1 MKDIVAHIQIINPLR
16 RPLTLSTNSES
27 ASSSVFNSPLQLQLE
42 FLHCPFPGYCKVLG
56 YVINAV
62 HKCVDGNLDLAWKM
76 WRVLHW
82 IEMELASRQEGV
94 DLNQAVQ
101 TECLCHHHRKIAPWK
116 LYGIIG
122 SAKFCIFLPPSPL
135 LGDDT
140 SPKNKGIKKWIEW
153 APNVLVWYKHLIR

>member
-1 MKDIVAHIQIINPLR
+1 MVKAGNDFYDYGVELFLGSILPLVMFKSFWKLSQVKDIVAHIQIINPLR
-16 RPLTLSTNSES
+16 RPLTISTNSES

-42 FLHCPFPGYCKVLG
+42 FLHCPFSGDCKIFG

-116 LYGIIG
+116 
-122 SAKFCIFLPPSPL
+122 
-135 LGDDT
+135 
-140 SPKNKGIKKWIEW
+140 
-153 APNVLVWYKHLIR
+153 

>member
-1 MKDIVAHIQIINPLR
+1 MVKAGNDFYDYGVELFLGSILPLVMFKSFWKLSQVEDIVAHIQIINPLR

-27 ASSSVFNSPLQLQLE
+27 ASSGVFNSPLQLQLE
-42 FLHCPFPGYCKVLG
+42 YLHCPFSGDCKIFG

-116 LYGIIG
+116 
-122 SAKFCIFLPPSPL
+122 
-135 LGDDT
+135 
-140 SPKNKGIKKWIEW
+140 
-153 APNVLVWYKHLIR
+153 

>member
-1 MKDIVAHIQIINPLR
+1 MVKADNDFYDYGIELFLGTILPLVMFKSFWKLSQVKDIVAHIQIINPLR
-16 RPLTLSTNSES
+16 RPLTISTNSES

-116 LYGIIG
+116 
-122 SAKFCIFLPPSPL
+122 
-135 LGDDT
+135 
-140 SPKNKGIKKWIEW
+140 
-153 APNVLVWYKHLIR
+153 